1 MRVRRR
7 CRRVGSWY
15 EGCRWLLLLNWRLI
29 AVCPLLLLLP
39 WIPELLLWRC
49 LLVSWLLRLLVSW
62 LLRLLVS
69 MLLRQRGRLV
79 GRLPGVARRLGGL
92 VPLLLEL

>member
-7 CRRVGSWY
+7 CRGVGSWY
-15 EGCRWLLLLNWRLI
+15 EGCRWLLLLYWRLI

-39 WIPELLLWRC
+39 WIPELLWRC

-62 LLRLLVS
+62 LLR
-69 MLLRQRGRLV
+69 QWGRLV